1 MEIIKLLCKFSIAL
15 SLCVSLQ
22 DQSILNW
29 RPQKSFINHS
39 AKKHT
44 QISSIASYFIQHYA
58 CMHCASY
65 ATQRGSVV
73 FNCMMNITSNYWGIK
88 NNLLFL
94 IVVMKSISWAAG
106 EEIES
111 RRLCSLLLKLYLWI
125 IVQTLTFASVNA
137 DTPRSI
143 YDNPW

>member
-111 RRLCSLLLKLYLWI
+111 RRFFRVQSGIETVPLNHSTNINLCKCECRHSSFYI
-125 IVQTLTFASVNA
+125 
-137 DTPRSI
+137 R
-143 YDNPW
+143 